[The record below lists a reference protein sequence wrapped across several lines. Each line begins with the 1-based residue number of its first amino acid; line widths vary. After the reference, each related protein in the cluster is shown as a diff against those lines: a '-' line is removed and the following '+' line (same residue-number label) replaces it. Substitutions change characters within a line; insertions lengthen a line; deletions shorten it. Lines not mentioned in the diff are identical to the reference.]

1 MRKLLTILIV
11 FMAAISCTE
20 KGETIESESRQ
31 ETTTIPLSQALDN
44 LNDLLIKLSLETKNM
59 DNRLYCAESITP
71 LGNRQFAPM
80 TKSCDVEIPDTLLYI
95 VNFDG
100 ESGFAIL
107 SADVRLGESV
117 YCITDNGSISSAD
130 FVSAFAFLHSTETKS
145 EFKSDIESDE
155 FYDMGEK
162 FVPALLLS
170 SILADLKYGHIVE
183 EDTKSTTDVT
193 TNTVLL
199 KTKWTQWLP
208 FSRYTRDE
216 NGVPSPAGCV
226 AIACASFMTI
236 TLPPSI
242 RRGK

>member
-1 MRKLLTILIV
+1 M
-11 FMAAISCTE
+11 
-20 KGETIESESRQ
+20 
-31 ETTTIPLSQALDN
+31 
-44 LNDLLIKLSLETKNM
+44 
-59 DNRLYCAESITP
+59 
-71 LGNRQFAPM
+71 
-80 TKSCDVEIPDTLLYI
+80 
-95 VNFDG
+95 
-100 ESGFAIL
+100 
-107 SADVRLGESV
+107 
-117 YCITDNGSISSAD
+117 
-130 FVSAFAFLHSTETKS
+130 
-145 EFKSDIESDE
+145 
-155 FYDMGEK
+155 
-162 FVPALLLS
+162 LS

-208 FSRYTRDE
+208 ISRYTRDE